1 MTKKEIAY
9 TRICD
14 DIFCRNLL
22 PGSKINISE
31 LAEKYGMSAI
41 PVREALTQLETE
53 NMVKNIPYRG
63 YVVSGVVFNDFL
75 EYSLIRNELDCL
87 ALRYGIAYLTDESLA
102 HIKALQQKLAELY
115 AAGDYEQY
123 VIVNRQFY
131 VALYSFAPCMKL
143 QEMIENVTKCAYHK
157 QSVLLLV
164 PERMKTSLEE
174 HDALICAI
182 EARDTERA
190 TQILFSHR
198 LNTLL
203 LLVREM
209 KYNLM
214 KPNYWQQEV
223 LTAFFT
229 EEELKNRAAVSGE
242 VEYWNYI
249 LEHLT
254 DAKEVG
260 IPR

>member
-22 PGSKINISE
+22 PGNKINISE

-41 PVREALTQLETE
+41 PIREALTQLETE

-63 YVVSGVVFNDFL
+63 YIVSSVVFNDFL
-75 EYSLIRNELDCL
+75 EYSLIRNELACL
-87 ALRYGIAYLTDESLA
+87 ALRYGIAYLTDESLG
-102 HIKALQQKLAELY
+102 HIKCLQKTLEELY
-115 AAGDYEQY
+115 KAGDYEQY
-123 VIVNRQFY
+123 VIVNRKFY
-131 VALYSFAPCMKL
+131 DALYSFAPCTKL
-143 QEMIENVTKCAYHK
+143 QEMIETVTKCAYHR
-157 QSVLLLV
+157 QSILLLV
-164 PERMKTSLEE
+164 PSRIKTSLEE
-174 HDALICAI
+174 HDSLIRAI

-190 TQILFSHR
+190 TQILFFHR

-203 LLVREM
+203 SLVQEM

-214 KPNYWQQEV
+214 KPNYMEQEV

-229 EEELKNRAAVSGE
+229 EEQLKNRTVVTGE

-254 DAKEVG
+254 NA
-260 IPR
+260 